1 MALFETVICA
11 LWRFASRD
19 HGLGCGD
26 VQRGHCQNHLPA
38 TRRAG
43 YWIFGRTARWSPGH
57 IRNGDKMNNRRG
69 FLSLFTAAALALAT
83 GQALAAAPKRVV
95 LLVNGTLGDKSF
107 FDSAANGMK
116 MIKEKYG
123 PAVQTKIIEISYD
136 QSKWLPTTMD
146 IAAQDWDLVI
156 ACSFQMTDIII
167 QAAAENPDRKFAI
180 FDSIVPYEN
189 GQNKNVYSVTFK
201 QNEASYLAGVMAAG
215 LLKSGTLKEGTS
227 LGFLGGLDIP
237 VINDFLVGY
246 VDGAQAVDPKIKV
259 AVSYIGS
266 FSDAAKGKELA
277 LAQYRTG
284 TAIGFNV
291 AGQAGLGQ
299 LAAAKELG
307 RYAIGVDSDQE
318 AIFRGTD
325 PAMADRVV
333 TSVVKRIDIGV
344 VRTFDL
350 LMQDK
355 FPGGKAE
362 ALGLSTGAV
371 GIIENDV
378 YKKVVPAA
386 VRDQVTQA
394 GKDIGSGKINVPSA
408 FGMETAKIQAIR
420 DQVRP

>member
-1 MALFETVICA
+1 
-11 LWRFASRD
+11 
-19 HGLGCGD
+19 
-26 VQRGHCQNHLPA
+26 
-38 TRRAG
+38 
-43 YWIFGRTARWSPGH
+43 
-57 IRNGDKMNNRRG
+57 
-69 FLSLFTAAALALAT
+69 
-83 GQALAAAPKRVV
+83 
-95 LLVNGTLGDKSF
+95 
-107 FDSAANGMK
+107 
-116 MIKEKYG
+116 
-123 PAVQTKIIEISYD
+123 
-136 QSKWLPTTMD
+136 
-146 IAAQDWDLVI
+146 
-156 ACSFQMTDIII
+156 MTDIII

-246 VDGAQAVDPKIKV
+246 VAGAQAVEPKIKV

-277 LAQYRTG
+277 LEQYRTG

-378 YKKVVPAA
+378 YKRVVPAA

-394 GKDIGSGKINVPSA
+394 GKDIASGKINVPSA